1 MLAAHLR
8 RLERPVRYAAMD
20 PAHVRAI
27 ENYLRINTRAH
38 GLPHTHY
45 NLTGPDSTIG
55 QLYQQRPEIAPH
67 FQGILQGD
75 NAALAQ
81 YLDLLDEHGDLR
93 HTFGSQP
100 APHQQLANFLMHLDS
115 MRRAAE
121 VGRVPSSHGDDRS
134 GNIHTMYSQAALEHP
149 DTQNEVRRVIHYGNL
164 IDRLRDLPA
173 YHVPHGQQGLYRG
186 TGLRNQAMA
195 GDIHGLLGL
204 HDLAADPSNDPAE
217 AAGVHRQ
224 LEAGLRN
231 RLIPHLA
238 ENFG

>member
-1 MLAAHLR
+1 
-8 RLERPVRYAAMD
+8 MD

-27 ENYLRINTRAH
+27 ENYLRIVTRAF
-38 GLPHTHY
+38 GLPQSHRQQAQDDTPSS
-45 NLTGPDSTIG
+45 LGT
-55 QLYQQRPEIAPH
+55 LYKKHPHIEPH

-75 NAALAQ
+75 HVALSQ
-81 YLDLLDEHGDLR
+81 YLDLLQELGDMRL
-93 HTFGSQP
+93 P
-100 APHQQLANFLMHLDS
+100 QQEYASHHLGNPNFLDHLVRMHS
-115 MRRAAE
+115 N
-121 VGRVPSSHGDDRS
+121 SDDLQS
-134 GNIHTMYSQAALEHP
+134 GIHTMYSQAALEHP